1 VKGEKKERWILLC
14 EQAAIEQD
22 PKRLLRLVEEID
34 RLLQEKHERLL
45 KDQPSEAQDAAQR
58 LV

>member
-22 PKRLLRLVEEID
+22 PQRLLRLVEEID
-34 RLLQEKHERLL
+34 QLLQEKHERL
-45 KDQPSEAQDAAQR
+45 KRQPSEPRDAAQR